1 MLTILF
7 LVVQSRFVGLFLEN
21 MLPKYTQ
28 SHVVGET
35 KADGE

>member
-1 MLTILF
+1 MLSIFF
-7 LVVQSRFVGLFLEN
+7 LVVQSRFVALFLES